1 MRQRQITARQKLFP
15 GFDGLAKRGFTTS
28 AKIISLRMLPH
39 EQSER
44 DVWQARIKHFMPAGS
59 ALWTGRIIA
68 GGGFARIAK
77 AHWDNGCLAW
87 VIELLPR

>member
-15 GFDGLAKRGFTTS
+15 CFDGLAKRGFAAI
-28 AKIISLRMLPH
+28 AKIISLRMPSH
-39 EQSER
+39 KQSKR
-44 DVWQARIKHFMPAGS
+44 DVRQVCIKHFMPAGS
-59 ALWTGRIIA
+59 AFRARRIIA

-77 AHWDNGCLAW
+77 AHRDNGCLAR